1 MKLGYI
7 TKEDPND
14 IRAYSGTHFS
24 MFQALKREFEQVVP
38 IGPIDHWYKNIAKL
52 KGKVRIFGTDK
63 VYKYQYDIE
72 LAKKHAKILD
82 QRIKQEN
89 PDVLLGS
96 LVSPEVAFLKS
107 NIPLYLTTDATFPRL
122 NELHKSHRNL
132 HSKSY
137 ENAMVLEEMAF
148 RKSKGLILP
157 LEWLKKSAIEDYDI
171 APDNISIISYGPNI
185 ETNFSKET
193 ISDLI
198 QQRVSNQKIEFLFV
212 GINWEQKG
220 GPEALA
226 IIKELNNRGIDAV
239 LNVVGCAPSLRHK
252 KMKVYGFLDKQDP
265 EELAQL
271 TELYKKVSFF
281 LLPTKAE
288 CVGMSF
294 IEAASFGLPAIG
306 TNVGGVPEAVVNNKT
321 GLLFNSDEA
330 PTVIAQAI
338 FETWKDKS
346 LYENM
351 CKAAFEKYH
360 HEMNWKNWAS
370 KFRQTVDQD

>member
-24 MFQALKREFEQVVP
+24 MFQALKNEFEEVIP
-38 IGPIDHWYKNIAKL
+38 LGPMDHWYKNIAKL
-52 KGKVRIFGTDK
+52 KGKIRILGTEK
-63 VYKYQYDIE
+63 VYKYQYDIK

-82 QRIKQEN
+82 QRVKQEN

-96 LVSPEVAFLKS
+96 LVSPEVAFLES
-107 NIPLYLTTDATFPRL
+107 NIPLYLTTDATFPKL

-137 ENAMVLEEMAF
+137 NNAMVLEEVAF
-148 RKSKGLILP
+148 RKSKKLILP
-157 LEWLKKSAIEDYDI
+157 LEWLKKSAINDYDI
-171 APDNISIISYGPNI
+171 APENISVIPYGPNI
-185 ETNFSKET
+185 KTNFSKET

-198 QQRVSNQKIEFLFV
+198 QQRITEQRIEFLFV

-220 GPEALA
+220 GPKALSV
-226 IIKELNNRGIDAV
+226 IEELNRKGVDAV
-239 LNVVGCAPSLRHK
+239 LKVVGCTPTLSHK
-252 KMKVYGFLDKQDP
+252 KMKVYGFLDKQNP
-265 EELAQL
+265 KELAKL
-271 TELYKKVSFF
+271 TELYKKASFF

-306 TNVGGVPEAVVNNKT
+306 TNVGGVPEAVLNNIT
-321 GLLFNSDEA
+321 GLIFNIDEN
-330 PTVIAQAI
+330 PEVIAQAI
-338 FETWKDKS
+338 LEIRKDKS
-346 LYENM
+346 VYEAM
-351 CKAAFEKYH
+351 CKATFEKYQ
-360 HEMNWKNWAS
+360 HEMNWEKWAS
-370 KFRQTVDQD
+370 KFRQTIDQD